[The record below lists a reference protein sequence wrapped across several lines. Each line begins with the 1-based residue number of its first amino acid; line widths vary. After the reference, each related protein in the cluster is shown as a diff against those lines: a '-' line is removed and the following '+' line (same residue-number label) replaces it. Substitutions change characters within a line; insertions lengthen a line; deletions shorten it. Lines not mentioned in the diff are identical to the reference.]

1 MSDRLKVSQACAQ
14 EEHALLYLN
23 LAERAFSL
31 LDAHT
36 KKFPLGMQ
44 RYKQDDLRKGNWGV
58 RLTLKHNKSDNG
70 MDVGPYFF
78 VLAEARKK
86 HDEEE
91 QRMM

>member
-1 MSDRLKVSQACAQ
+1 MGDRLKLSQACAQ
-14 EEHALLYLN
+14 GENALLYLN

-58 RLTLKHNKSDNG
+58 RLTVSSCLTA
-70 MDVGPYFF
+70 VC
-78 VLAEARKK
+78 
-86 HDEEE
+86 
-91 QRMM
+91 